1 MRRPLCVLIA
11 CVIFTGPSLLSQD
24 QAEPISLIQLVA
36 SPEKFN
42 GKLVVVRGFLLIA
55 GRPHDVV
62 GYILYLHK
70 EDAENNLGNSV
81 VIVPSEQMKRDQEKI
96 DRMYIQLTGTV
107 RSVRISGTAD
117 SYVSSVG
124 DITSCTVW
132 SDPSHPVALKLLD
145 GKSK

>member
-1 MRRPLCVLIA
+1 MCYLH
-11 CVIFTGPSLLSQD
+11 GPFAAQLG
-24 QAEPISLIQLVA
+24 AGRTNHLIQLVA

-42 GKLVVVRGFLLIA
+42 GKLVLVRGFLLIA

-96 DRMYIQLTGTV
+96 DRMSSNSLERFGL
-107 RSVRISGTAD
+107 S
-117 SYVSSVG
+117 VSSEPP
-124 DITSCTVW
+124 IRTF
-132 SDPSHPVALKLLD
+132 PA
-145 GKSK
+145 